1 MSEVADVTAELN
13 RRFKD
18 EASIVRSFGT
28 LRIAK
33 GTKICWRQI
42 VEGDVFIG
50 TESVHVHSRY
60 TSGFGIESP
69 NDCCYLVVKKT
80 RKRSDKGG
88 GETEYRM
95 QLSKEAGVANP
106 ANRDERVFS
115 IPLFSQ
121 KEDHRGMICFP
132 DTEKTEICITT
143 EDDAYSPDPFMWS
156 EESSS
161 MSSDSPLDTPPSIQH
176 QHVQYVFCRCSKHQG
191 LHEITPLFCPTCA
204 VESPYRE
211 PPAPDK
217 YSLNHDFDGKP
228 ITCWAS
234 SLHHDDASCD
244 CGQIFSV
251 SLPFEG
257 SDCPYSI
264 FRRNA
269 ICSPSNS
276 FEGAVTALG
285 EIMADICQCYTRTD
299 YKEVDGMHKGWD
311 GEHIPGTNI
320 YCPLC
325 KQALVNQ

>member
-33 GTKICWRQI
+33 GTKVYWRQI
-42 VEGDVFIG
+42 GEGDVFIG
-50 TESVHVHSRY
+50 TESVHVNSRY
-60 TSGFGIESP
+60 ANGFGIETP
-69 NDCCYLVVKKT
+69 NDCCYLVVKKI
-80 RKRSDKGG
+80 RKRPDKGG

-106 ANRDERVFS
+106 ANRYERVLS
-115 IPLFSQ
+115 IPLFSH

-132 DTEKTEICITT
+132 DTEKTEICIKT
-143 EDDAYSPDPFMWS
+143 EDDSYSPDPFMW

-161 MSSDSPLDTPPSIQH
+161 TSSVSPLDTSSAEQH
-176 QHVQYVFCRCSKHQG
+176 QHVVYEFCRCSKHQG
-191 LHEITPLFCPTCA
+191 LHSISPALFCPACA
-204 VESPYRE
+204 GKSTGDDPIF
-211 PPAPDK
+211 DK
-217 YSLNHDFDGKP
+217 YSLNHDLDGNP

-251 SLPFEG
+251 SLPLKG

-264 FRRNA
+264 FRRNVL
-269 ICSPSNS
+269 CSPSNS
-276 FEGAVTALG
+276 FEEAVTALG
-285 EIMADICQCYTRTD
+285 EIMADVCQCYTRTD